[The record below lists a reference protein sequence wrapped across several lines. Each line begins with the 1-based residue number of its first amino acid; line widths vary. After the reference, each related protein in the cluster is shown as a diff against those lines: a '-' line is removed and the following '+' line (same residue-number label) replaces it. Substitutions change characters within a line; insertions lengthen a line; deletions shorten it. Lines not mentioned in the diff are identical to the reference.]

1 MPEAIADE
9 RLLAAVDQART
20 ALLEITPAESIGE
33 PLGHIVEGEQ
43 VMSLLFDCTLSGYP
57 GWRWT
62 VTLARVDQE
71 SEPSVLEA
79 ELTPGDDALIA
90 PEWVPWSDRL
100 ADYRTAQE
108 MGAAE
113 ASHGDDEESDDDD
126 DDDDEVDGADVE
138 SGDDDDDES
147 DDDRGEDVLD
157 GIDFGEGLTAPELHP
172 GESEQTEAKT
182 DEGSTEPPADSG
194 SGEFAP
200 EEDREHDRN

>member
-1 MPEAIADE
+1 MHEAIADE

-20 ALLEITPAESIGE
+20 ALLEITPAESIGA
-33 PLGHIVEGEQ
+33 PLGHIVEGERLL
-43 VMSLLFDCTLSGYP
+43 SLLFDCTLSGYP

-108 MGAAE
+108 LAE
-113 ASHGDDEESDDDD
+113 AETTHGDDE
-126 DDDDEVDGADVE
+126 DDEDDGDDVE
-138 SGDDDDDES
+138 PGDGDDDES

-157 GIDFGEGLTAPELHP
+157 GIDFGEGLTAPELYP
-172 GESEQTEAKT
+172 GEPEQTEAET
-182 DEGSTEPPADSG
+182 DDGSTEPPAHSG

-200 EEDREHDRN
+200 EEDREHDRH